1 MSPSPSPALAALRD
15 ATRDLHAELDRRSPL
30 GDDDLDDRAYLVHAG
45 RILGWLESDLL
56 AGGMSRAQVEAL
68 PRCADLPNATRAAE
82 VFGVAYV
89 MEGATLGGAYLYK
102 RLAPR
107 LPGLPLQWLRGYG
120 QATGVRWQEF
130 LEQLARQ
137 IDSPEAIGLAQDAAQ
152 ATFLSFRRW
161 VLDEA

>member
-1 MSPSPSPALAALRD
+1 
-15 ATRDLHAELDRRSPL
+15 
-30 GDDDLDDRAYLVHAG
+30 
-45 RILGWLESDLL
+45 
-56 AGGMSRAQVEAL
+56 
-68 PRCADLPNATRAAE
+68 
-82 VFGVAYV
+82 
-89 MEGATLGGAYLYK
+89 LYK

-107 LPGLPLQWLRGYG
+107 LPGLPLQWLQGYG

>member
-1 MSPSPSPALAALRD
+1 
-15 ATRDLHAELDRRSPL
+15 
-30 GDDDLDDRAYLVHAG
+30 
-45 RILGWLESDLL
+45 L